1 MAEDRVLSG
10 TQNSRLYRVV
20 AGDAFSWSALLIED
34 QLGERFVLDTVTRSL
49 TPVSDTLAAELI
61 ETRAY
66 RPWNGPQRWSSV
78 ADISPVIGEPAR
90 QLEMPADFDGS
101 DLDSATN

>member
-10 TQNSRLYRVV
+10 TSDGRLYRVL

-49 TPVSDTLAAELI
+49 TPVSDPLSLELI

-66 RPWNGPQRWSSV
+66 RPWNGPRRWAPVSE
-78 ADISPVIGEPAR
+78 ISPGEREIER
-90 QLEMPADFDGS
+90 QVDITVPPDSEAFDGAS
-101 DLDSATN
+101 V

>member
-10 TQNSRLYRVV
+10 SSDGRLYRIL

-49 TPVSDTLAAELI
+49 TPVSDPLSIELI

-66 RPWNGPQRWSSV
+66 RPWNGPRRWAAL
-78 ADISPVIGEPAR
+78 ADISPGER
-90 QLEMPADFDGS
+90 QVERQVEVVVPADGESVDGAS
-101 DLDSATN
+101 V